1 MSRGAELLRIE
12 IKKSEAGH
20 KKKRLKAEGRKRDG
34 RSGMGNGDGQILIW
48 KTGKQ
53 EQVTE
58 KMTKNQQ
65 PDPQPLD
72 PE

>member
-1 MSRGAELLRIE
+1 
-12 IKKSEAGH
+12 
-20 KKKRLKAEGRKRDG
+20 
-34 RSGMGNGDGQILIW
+34 MGNGDGQILIW